1 MYYFSLDFKSRE
13 EAIECRD
20 KWMGILE
27 SLEDGDVKDKVQQ
40 DIWDLDDYI
49 ARCE

>member
-1 MYYFSLDFKSRE
+1 MYYFSLNFNSRE
-13 EAIECRD
+13 EAVECRD

-49 ARCE
+49 ARYE